1 MMNEYILPK
10 LHPDLLP
17 CLKDDEIHHPLLEIE
32 GGVCPALY
40 QRINQVYEYKQRTVD
55 LIEQP
60 NEWQSYLPHL
70 PITDRQIEFVKNE
83 YMRDDPAYFRII
95 GNIWTD
101 FEILS
106 CSSSWLELLLHFEP
120 LRYPTQKL
128 SLNVIHMMTDV
139 EQQQLAELPD
149 QFTVYRGHED
159 RCLHGIS
166 WTMDRKIAMQYAIG
180 MNGNRSI
187 STGIVMK
194 KSVIAVIDRWA
205 EAEIIVPTNLVF
217 DIDTQSIQKEPI

>member
-17 CLKDDEIHHPLLEIE
+17 FLNDDEINHPLLEIE

-40 QRINQVYEYKQRTVD
+40 QRINQVYEYKQRAVD
-55 LIEQP
+55 LIAQP

-83 YMRDDPAYFRII
+83 YMRDDPAYFRIV

-120 LRYPTQKL
+120 LRYLTQKL

-139 EQQQLAELPD
+139 EQQLAELPA
-149 QFTVYRGHED
+149 QFTVYRGHDD
-159 RCLHGIS
+159 R
-166 WTMDRKIAMQYAIG
+166 AITDTS
-180 MNGNRSI
+180 NR
-187 STGIVMK
+187 
-194 KSVIAVIDRWA
+194 
-205 EAEIIVPTNLVF
+205 
-217 DIDTQSIQKEPI
+217 